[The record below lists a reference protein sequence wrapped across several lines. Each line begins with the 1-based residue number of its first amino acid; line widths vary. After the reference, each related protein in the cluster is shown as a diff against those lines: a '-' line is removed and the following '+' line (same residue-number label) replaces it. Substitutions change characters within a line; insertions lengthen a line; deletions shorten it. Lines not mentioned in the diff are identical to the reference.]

1 MTDNQ
6 FNLAIRGGLF
16 LLIVITANIYARMG
30 GQGIPG

>member
-16 LLIVITANIYARMG
+16 LFIVIAVNIYARVG